1 MTDWA
6 IVEPNRWRRTDGGAV
21 PVRKKRPAR
30 STRSWRLRWA
40 ATTHAPMKTPHPARN
55 SATATMAPGT
65 KSHFGPSAAPRSEIA
80 SAAVASQDAR
90 TIPRPAAGSDGA
102 CSATAPTVLECG
114 PERLRQP
121 RVIERLDRE
130 PPAVAPVTGDG
141 DEQIGSL
148 RRQSRRG
155 ADQHI
160 HAFARD
166 QPAYA
171 HDQPGG
177 YRKAEDA
184 ARLLPFVVRHRDE
197 AAGVDAGR
205 NDNDGDPLTGQD
217 AGAGC
222 GVVASSH
229 DDRRA
234 RQHAAQP

>member
-30 STRSWRLRWA
+30 STRSSRLRWA
-40 ATTHAPMKTPHPARN
+40 ATSHAPMNTPHPARN

-121 RVIERLDRE
+121 RVIERLDGA
-130 PPAVAPVTGDG
+130 PPSGGAVDTPEAGVV
-141 DEQIGSL
+141 EQAGQGGGGIVDV
-148 RRQSRRG
+148 RR
-155 ADQHI
+155 
-160 HAFARD
+160 
-166 QPAYA
+166 PA
-171 HDQPGG
+171 HDQAGHTVG
-177 YRKAEDA
+177 HCVASA
-184 ARLLPFVVRHRDE
+184 A
-197 AAGVDAGR
+197 
-205 NDNDGDPLTGQD
+205 
-217 AGAGC
+217 AGAGYLRDP
-222 GVVASSH
+222 A
-229 DDRRA
+229 
-234 RQHAAQP
+234 